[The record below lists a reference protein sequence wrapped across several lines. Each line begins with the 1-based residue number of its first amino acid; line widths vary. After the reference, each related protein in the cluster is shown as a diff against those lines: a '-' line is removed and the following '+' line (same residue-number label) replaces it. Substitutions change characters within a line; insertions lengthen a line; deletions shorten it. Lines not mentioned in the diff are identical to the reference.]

1 MHVEGPMLRSGPA
14 MTSFGDLGTAGY
26 LPEPH

>member
-1 MHVEGPMLRSGPA
+1 MHVERLVLRSGPA
-14 MTSFGDLGTAGY
+14 ITSLGDLGTAGY